1 MNSVLIFTSNIFHPL
16 SHTHSTHTEL
26 SKLFSTHRVPSSDPH
41 TERRSSKLRAPN
53 PDPHTELHHLP
64 HAKRSSPSPSRSRS
78 SPRTVSFPFPF
89 LSLICSF
96 LWPITL
102 ISPIHHL
109 IISFLT
115 PIHSL
120 SSFLSPIHTALIHTP
135 KILVLIQPTH
145 PQTHKQPNLHPSLI
159 SFWNPTFHRRQPNP
173 VPFSPYFVSLL
184 LLLLLLLLYTFFL
197 GYDWNFP
204 IFIWLIMSIG
214 CS

>member
-89 LSLICSF
+89 LSLIRSF
-96 LWPITL
+96 LNPIPL
-102 ISPIHHL
+102 ISLADHPHFSDPPYHHF
-109 IISFLT
+109 ISHFDPLSQFISQSD
-115 PIHSL
+115 PHNSDPHS
-120 SSFLSPIHTALIHTP
+120 SDPHTKNTKNDPADP
-135 KILVLIQPTH
+135 
-145 PQTHKQPNLHPSLI
+145 PS
-159 SFWNPTFHRRQPNP
+159 NP
-173 VPFSPYFVSLL
+173 
-184 LLLLLLLLYTFFL
+184 
-197 GYDWNFP
+197 
-204 IFIWLIMSIG
+204 
-214 CS
+214 